1 MIVQRQERNLETSVN
16 KLLSAGSRMSVFASG
31 ALEDEVCWFK
41 LHPPDPIGFME
52 SIDYAAAEMDARCAK
67 PRPKEAF
74 SPGIS

>member
-1 MIVQRQERNLETSVN
+1 
-16 KLLSAGSRMSVFASG
+16 
-31 ALEDEVCWFK
+31 
-41 LHPPDPIGFME
+41 ME